1 MTKSPAPAK
10 IPGLK
15 ATKKQILL
23 SASLFHALN
32 DAATVVVPMTLPLLY
47 NQKFLITR
55 YAQIGLLSNLGL
67 MTSLVFQMM
76 VAQWADRIEYKK
88 LLAASCLGLT
98 VSLAL
103 MTTAQ
108 TFAGL
113 LLFHILLRI
122 FTSFYHPLGIS
133 LVSKSHQAHDID
145 QAMGI
150 QSASGNIGVF
160 LAFLSTGFLT
170 QALGWRQ
177 PLLVWAAAGLLLGIL
192 SYLAVRRVPTPAGKI
207 PLPKVSR
214 WLKTAGAIKDYIPG
228 FIYGGAGWGVT
239 VYFAPSLFN
248 HRFGVPLGQTGI
260 YLALWI
266 GGGSVVAYF
275 FGWLSRRLGR
285 RTVSLLSMFG
295 SAVTLAVIGLAPR
308 NGLALAGLIV
318 FGVFLLLIY
327 PAMQSFVGNKVED
340 KDQALAFSLVSNIQ
354 VLSGALVVL
363 LSGFLSDRF
372 GIHTPFLLMAGLG
385 ALLTAFYWF
394 RTPKD

>member
-1 MTKSPAPAK
+1 M
-10 IPGLK
+10 
-15 ATKKQILL
+15 KKQVLL

-47 NQKFLITR
+47 SQKFLITR

-67 MTSLVFQMM
+67 MTSLVFQMV
-76 VAQWADRIEYKK
+76 VAHWADHVEYKK

-98 VSLAL
+98 ASMAL
-103 MTTAQ
+103 MTTAR

-113 LLFHILLRI
+113 LLFHILMRI
-122 FTSFYHPLGIS
+122 FNSFYHPLGIS
-133 LVSKSHQAHDID
+133 LVSKSHKAHELD

-150 QSASGNIGVF
+150 QSASGNVGVF
-160 LAFLSTGFLT
+160 LAFISMGFLA
-170 QALGWRQ
+170 QALGWRR
-177 PLLVWAAAGLLLGIL
+177 PLLIWAAAGLLLGIL
-192 SYLAVRRVPTPAGKI
+192 SYLAVRRVPTPAGKT

-214 WLKTAGAIKDYIPG
+214 WLKTAGAIKDFIPG

-248 HRFGVPLGQTGI
+248 HRFGVPLGQTGL

-275 FGWLSRRLGR
+275 FGWLSSRLGR
-285 RTVSLLSMFG
+285 RTASLVSMVG

-308 NGLALAGLIV
+308 NNLALAGLIL
-318 FGVFLLLIY
+318 FGVFLSLIY
-327 PAMQSFVGNKVED
+327 PAMQSYVGNKVEG

-363 LSGFLSDRF
+363 LAGFLSDRF

-385 ALLTAFYWF
+385 VLLSAFYWF
-394 RTPKD
+394 RTPRD